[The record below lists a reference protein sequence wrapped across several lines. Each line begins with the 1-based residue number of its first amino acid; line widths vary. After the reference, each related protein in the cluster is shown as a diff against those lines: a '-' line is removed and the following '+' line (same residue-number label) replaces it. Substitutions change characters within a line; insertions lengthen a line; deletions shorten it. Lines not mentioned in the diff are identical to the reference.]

1 MACVPPAAIGSASA
15 NLYAIIAA
23 ALLPVLGVLQG
34 SLLAWVI
41 AVATITLRCPKDA
54 VTVNTLKAAPPKGL
68 APAVSTGKIFP
79 AQVLQLPAT
88 RALRFDLSL

>member
-15 NLYAIIAA
+15 NLYAIVAA

-41 AVATITLRCPKDA
+41 AVAT
-54 VTVNTLKAAPPKGL
+54 VTVP
-68 APAVSTGKIFP
+68 V
-79 AQVLQLPAT
+79 
-88 RALRFDLSL
+88 

>member
-1 MACVPPAAIGSASA
+1 MSATCHPTLWCFADACGLGYRQALACVPPAAIGSASA

-41 AVATITLRCPKDA
+41 AVATITLP
-54 VTVNTLKAAPPKGL
+54 V
-68 APAVSTGKIFP
+68 
-79 AQVLQLPAT
+79 
-88 RALRFDLSL
+88 